1 MPSSCEDTL
10 TSFKYVSCVQAKQ
23 CQYWS
28 AHLLPQRRAFPDLQK
43 CLNAQC
49 CTCRHGNGDGRNKHD
64 TSGGKC
70 HRHSLEML
78 EYL

>member
-10 TSFKYVSCVQAKQ
+10 RSIKYLSCVQAQQ
-23 CQYWS
+23 CSSFVWEEV
-28 AHLLPQRRAFPDLQK
+28 FPDLQK
-43 CLNAQC
+43 CLNAQYFK
-49 CTCRHGNGDGRNKHD
+49 CRYGNGHGRNKHD
-64 TSGGKC
+64 TSDGKC